1 MTFFVVTINRTFIRL
16 ERLSG
21 KMQKSKLATIVTII
35 AMLTISI
42 FTLTSSAT
50 NVPSFTVTGLSQLPI
65 ELPAGTIFNGT
76 VAANG
81 LIRVW
86 VVAPEGAQGLS
97 LGIVDKPTDF
107 GFVAAKEGNY
117 TVFFENGALGSSP
130 VQVNF
135 SFTTNP
141 DITGENPQSGMPLI
155 DIAAVVVVGVVGSVL
170 IFVTIRRGER
180 RKQRSQV

>member
-1 MTFFVVTINRTFIRL
+1 
-16 ERLSG
+16 
-21 KMQKSKLATIVTII
+21 MQKSKVVTIVAII
-35 AMLTISI
+35 AMLSIST
-42 FTLTSSAT
+42 FTLTASAT
-50 NVPSFTVTGLSQLPI
+50 NVPSFTVTELSQLPI
-65 ELPAGTIFNGT
+65 ELPAGTTFNGT
-76 VAANG
+76 VASNG

-86 VVAPEGAQGLS
+86 VVAPEGAQGIS

-117 TVFFENGALGSSP
+117 TVFFENGAHGSSP

-141 DITGENPQSGMPLI
+141 DITGDDQQSGIQLI
-155 DIAAVVVVGVVGSVL
+155 NIAAIVVVGVVGSVL